1 MVVAASPS
9 PSIIVHSHCGGV
21 FQGAVA
27 STQGRRPSY
36 EDAYAIT
43 SEEETC
49 YFWIFDGHRGDG
61 AARFAAELLGS
72 EEFSPSKA
80 LPSNRR
86 IRRAFE
92 TIDQRLRE
100 HLERAQCK
108 AGSTAVGALVAQES
122 DGRFAAKLVNCGD
135 SRCVVIRAPEESQ
148 QEASHIEVKLPA
160 TLSNFCEHFTFSEA
174 SWLPEW
180 PAVVETIDHKPGL
193 WFERARIEAAGG
205 TVCGGKTAR
214 LDGNLAVSRSLGD
227 FDFKN
232 HRGPASEQKVSC
244 LPDIYEVAGLPDR
257 SLLLL
262 ACDGLWDAISTEEA
276 AEFVRERLQSTSPM
290 ELADIARELVGFSL
304 DAKTRDNVTVLLV
317 QLSQGQEVSEA
328 E

>member
-1 MVVAASPS
+1 M
-9 PSIIVHSHCGGV
+9 
-21 FQGAVA
+21 A

-49 YFWIFDGHRGDG
+49 YFWLFDGHRGDV
-61 AARFAAELLGS
+61 AARYAAELLGS

-86 IRRAFE
+86 IRRAFQ

-100 HLERAQCK
+100 HLTAQCR
-108 AGSTAVGALVAQES
+108 AGSTAVGALVAQA
-122 DGRFAAKLVNCGD
+122 DGSFQAKLVNCGD
-135 SRCVVIRAPEESQ
+135 SRCVVIRAPQESQ
-148 QEASHIEVKLPA
+148 EEASQIEVKLPA
-160 TLSNFCEHFTFSEA
+160 TLSDFCEEFSKEA

-180 PAVVETIDHKPGL
+180 PAVVETIDHKPSL

-227 FDFKN
+227 FDFKSD
-232 HRGPASEQKVSC
+232 RRPASEQKVSC
-244 LPDIYEVAGLPDR
+244 LPDIYELGGLPDR
-257 SLLLL
+257 TLLLL
-262 ACDGLWDAISTEEA
+262 ACDGLWDAMSTEEA
-276 AEFVRERLQSTSPM
+276 AEFVRERLQSNSPM
-290 ELADIARELVGFSL
+290 ELAEIARELVGFSL

-317 QLSQGQEVSEA
+317 QLNQGQEVSEA